1 MTSVTAV
8 RGLLLIVILGVL
20 TMVGAVLA
28 NWIPRPVTMP
38 TRWVLA
44 GLAGV
49 VLVSAVLGLLADG
62 RHQALGRRPLPDWV
76 SDVNKSCA
84 AARPRAEAARERNDA
99 AQSQQERVSAL
110 QDLET
115 THSDLHKKV
124 SGLELPSDPNNRDE
138 AKDWL
143 DVYGVRLDRLAIFV
157 DLMQELPENP
167 GSAEVPSISQATQ
180 LYAEATTTAKRKD
193 EALGISCP

>member
-1 MTSVTAV
+1 MTAV
-8 RGLLLIVILGVL
+8 RGLLLIVILSVL
-20 TMVGAVLA
+20 AMAGAILA
-28 NWIPRPVTMP
+28 NWIPRPATMR

-62 RHQALGRRPLPDWV
+62 RQPALGRRPLPDWV
-76 SDVNKSCA
+76 SGVNKSCA
-84 AARPRAEAARERNDA
+84 VARPRADAARERNDA
-99 AQSQQERVSAL
+99 AQSRQETVSAL
-110 QDLET
+110 QDLEAA
-115 THSDLHKKV
+115 HSDLHKKV
-124 SGLELPSDPNNRDE
+124 SGLELPSDPNDRDK

-143 DVYGVRLDRLAIFV
+143 DVYGVRLDRLATFV
-157 DLMQELPENP
+157 DLMQE
-167 GSAEVPSISQATQ
+167 AEVPPETAITQAAQ

>member
-1 MTSVTAV
+1 MTAV

-28 NWIPRPVTMP
+28 NWIPRPVTMR

-49 VLVSAVLGLLADG
+49 MLVSAVLGLLADG
-62 RHQALGRRPLPDWV
+62 RQLALGRRPLPDWV

-84 AARPRAEAARERNDA
+84 AARPRAEAARERDKA
-99 AQSQQERVSAL
+99 ARSLQEHVAAL
-110 QDLET
+110 QDLEAA
-115 THSDLHKKV
+115 HSDLYKEV
-124 SGLELPSDPNNRDE
+124 SDLALPWDPNDRDE

-143 DVYGVRLDRLAIFV
+143 DVYGVRLDRLTIFV
-157 DLMQELPENP
+157 DLMQELPKNTSP
-167 GSAEVPSISQATQ
+167 TDIFSPINIRQAADV
-180 LYAEATTTAKRKD
+180 YAEATTTAKRKD
-193 EALGISCP
+193 EGLGISCP